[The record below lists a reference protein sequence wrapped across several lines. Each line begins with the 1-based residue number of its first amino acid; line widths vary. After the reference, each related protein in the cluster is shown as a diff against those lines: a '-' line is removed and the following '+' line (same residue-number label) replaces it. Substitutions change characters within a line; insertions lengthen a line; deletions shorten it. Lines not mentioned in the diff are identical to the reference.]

1 MNVLGNRLTFLASA
15 EAHEPFLKG
24 SDTELDQNEP
34 YQFAVPL
41 FGPGVVYDVDLAT
54 RNQQL
59 RFMRGS
65 LKTDKMKTY
74 VSQIVQET
82 EMFFEKW
89 GESGEVDLRNELSEL
104 IILTASRC
112 LMGKEVRE
120 HLFADV
126 ARLFQQIDEGLTT
139 LSVFFPYI
147 PIPQHRRRD
156 KARDEIIAL
165 FSKVMKERKQ
175 HPEETHDDVLQVFMD
190 AEYKDGTKLTDQ
202 EVAGMM
208 IALLFAGQH
217 TSSIT
222 SSWTGLLL
230 MDNKEFL

>member
-1 MNVLGNRLTFLASA
+1 MGNRLTFLASP
-15 EAHEPFLKG
+15 EAHQPFLAG
-24 SDTELDQNEP
+24 SDAELDQNEP

-41 FGPGVVYDVDLAT
+41 FGKGVVYDVDLAT

-82 EMFFEKW
+82 EQYFENW
-89 GESGEVDLRNELSEL
+89 GESGQVDIRNELSQL

-112 LMGKEVRE
+112 LMGKEIRE
-120 HLFADV
+120 HLFGEV
-126 ARLFQQIDEGLTT
+126 ARLFQHIDEGLTT
-139 LSVFFPYI
+139 LSVFFPYL
-147 PIPQHRRRD
+147 PIPQHKRRD
-156 KARDEIIAL
+156 KAREEIIAL
-165 FSKVMKERKQ
+165 FGRVMKERKL
-175 HPEETHDDVLQVFMD
+175 HPEEHHDDVLQVFMD
-190 AEYKDGTKLTDQ
+190 ARYKDGRGLTDQ
-202 EVAGMM
+202 EVGGMM
-208 IALLFAGQH
+208 VALLFAGQH

-230 MDNKEFL
+230 LDNKEFL